1 MKRILFLCLWLLPFL
16 LVNAQETQT
25 PAESVQ
31 QTQPEPKHWK
41 HSMILSANC
50 TQVSF
55 TDWAQGGENALAYAL
70 FLEGKSEF
78 THDSINWTNSY
89 KFGYGQA
96 RLSTLGLRKTDDIIN
111 FESVFIYKLGAYINP
126 YASVSLRTQFTEGV
140 VYESDGSTVPVSN
153 FFDPGYL
160 IQSVGVGYQ
169 PISEIKTRLGVALR
183 EVITNKYVHYSDDP
197 STSKIEKMKVDG
209 GVESVTDVNW
219 KVMENVLVT
228 SKLEI
233 FAPIKNIDQTTIRS
247 DNTISAKANKY
258 ISINLNVLLINDPQ
272 VQARTQIKETL
283 ALGIS
288 FTLI

>member
-1 MKRILFLCLWLLPFL
+1 MKHVLCFCLLLSPFL
-16 LVNAQETQT
+16 LVNAQETQVPST
-25 PAESVQ
+25 VVQ
-31 QTQPEPKHWK
+31 QTQPQPKHWQ
-41 HSMILSANC
+41 HSMHVNANL

-55 TDWAQGGENALAYAL
+55 TDWAQGGENSLAYAL

-78 THDSINWTNSY
+78 AHDSINWTNSY

-140 VYESDGSTVPVSN
+140 VYESDGRTVPVSN

-160 IQSVGVGYQ
+160 VQAIGVGYQ
-169 PISEIKTRLGVALR
+169 PISEIKTRLGMAMR
-183 EVITNKYVHYSDDP
+183 EIVTKNYVSYSDDP
-197 STSKIEKMKVDG
+197 STSKVEKVRVDG

-219 KVMENVLVT
+219 KVMENIIFT

-233 FAPIKNIDQTTIRS
+233 FAPIKHLKQATLRS
-247 DNTISAKANKY
+247 DNTLSAKANKY
-258 ISINLNVLLINDPQ
+258 VSINLNVLLLNDPQ
-272 VQARTQIKETL
+272 IQARTQIKETL